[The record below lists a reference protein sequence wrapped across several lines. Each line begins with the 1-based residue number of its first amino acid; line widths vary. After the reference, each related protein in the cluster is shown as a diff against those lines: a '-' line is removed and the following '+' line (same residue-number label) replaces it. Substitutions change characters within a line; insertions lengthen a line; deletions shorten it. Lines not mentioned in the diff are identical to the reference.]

1 MISMRTT
8 FAITLA
14 VVASMPSI
22 ASAHTGVGDASG
34 FFHGIDHPI
43 SGVDHILAM
52 LMMGVFAYRLG
63 GRVLWLVPTTTFVLM
78 TALGGALGA
87 SGFSLPHAELGIAL
101 SVIVL
106 GGVVALNLKAPVV
119 IATGVVGCFAIF
131 HGYAHG
137 AEMPENAGGFE
148 YTAGFMIATALLL
161 AVGVAVGFYIEKAS
175 ERDGRVVMQC
185 AGGIAALAGFGFFT
199 GVL

>member
-63 GRVLWLVPTTTFVLM
+63 GRVLWLV
-78 TALGGALGA
+78 
-87 SGFSLPHAELGIAL
+87 
-101 SVIVL
+101 
-106 GGVVALNLKAPVV
+106 
-119 IATGVVGCFAIF
+119 
-131 HGYAHG
+131 
-137 AEMPENAGGFE
+137 
-148 YTAGFMIATALLL
+148 
-161 AVGVAVGFYIEKAS
+161 
-175 ERDGRVVMQC
+175 
-185 AGGIAALAGFGFFT
+185 
-199 GVL
+199 